1 MKDGKDTIIVL
12 PQFQIDGMVE
22 IMDYI
27 LAHPMAT
34 VGKIKNKF
42 DLNENEYQMIYDFC
56 MPHERFRS
64 NERYWITKYKGV
76 LSAVEMQIGLAESK
90 NRKTIKLDKLK
101 EIVKKHSVGIKNALN
116 KEAFDSCDL
125 EENATEGTEEEE
137 IEPPPPFIIDEK
149 EQY

>member
-1 MKDGKDTIIVL
+1 MKDGKNTIIVL

-22 IMDYI
+22 VMDYI
-27 LAHPMAT
+27 LQHPMAT

-42 DLNENEYQMIYDFC
+42 NLNEEEYQMIYDFC

-90 NRKTIKLDKLK
+90 NRKMIKLDKLK
-101 EIVKKHSVGIKNALN
+101 EIVKKYSIGTNNALN

-125 EENATEGTEEEE
+125 EEDTA
-137 IEPPPPFIIDEK
+137 
-149 EQY
+149 YY